1 MHPSIFQQMELQEW
15 PCRCVALE
23 TQATQKHDQTVGPS
37 SYSGS
42 TYIAWQLPAIQLYRL
57 LFF

>member
-1 MHPSIFQQMELQEW
+1 MS
-15 PCRCVALE
+15 CVALE

-42 TYIAWQLPAIQLYRL
+42 TYIAWQSPAIQLDFYFLRIL
-57 LFF
+57 VIYAETLDY

>member
-1 MHPSIFQQMELQEW
+1 MELQEW